1 MAKAG
6 GGGSRSRGG
15 RPPSDATAPSE
26 RPKTHPMR
34 NLASHRKFLA
44 IFATFYAAERPRGNG
59 LIPLTWE
66 NAEKALAFGAN
77 RDSRLRKP

>member
-1 MAKAG
+1 
-6 GGGSRSRGG
+6 
-15 RPPSDATAPSE
+15 
-26 RPKTHPMR
+26 MR

-44 IFATFYAAERPRGNG
+44 NFATFYATERPRGNG

-66 NAEKALAFGAN
+66 NAEKVLAFGAN